1 MKLKLIKKL
10 PLLTLLLIVIS
21 VAAGIFILKQEWIA
35 LIICV
40 IFAVFVFYKLCHIY
54 NRNSRKVAY
63 LFDSIDNGE
72 QAFMYSQKWDTVSDK
87 LVDESLNRIN
97 NILFQAKSEIVQKE
111 KYYELI
117 LNSVNTGIVVI
128 DEHGHVFQT
137 NDEALRLLGLTIFTH
152 VRQLSMIDEKLSE
165 LFNKALPGDNHQI
178 SYINEKGTMNLLI
191 RVSGIKLQDK
201 SVRIIAVNDINK
213 ELDRKEI
220 ESWMRLIRVLT
231 HEIMNSVT
239 PITSLSETLLN
250 AYSDENED
258 IKKGLQLIQSTGN
271 NLVSFVESYRKFTH
285 IPTPTPSLFYV
296 SGFLER
302 MKQLGSHHVVH
313 DNIEVELDINPEDM
327 ILYADESLVSQ
338 VVLNLLKNAFEAIG
352 KHESGLICLK
362 SYVDT
367 NEAVI
372 IEISNTGPMIPPE
385 VGEQIFVPFFTTKE
399 NGSGIGL
406 SVSRQ
411 IMQLSG
417 GSLTLKTTPEKTTFS
432 LIFP

>member
-1 MKLKLIKKL
+1 MKQKLIQKL

-21 VAAGIFILKQEWIA
+21 VAAGIFIFMREWTA
-35 LIICV
+35 LIICFISAVV
-40 IFAVFVFYKLCHIY
+40 IFYKLCHIY
-54 NRNSRKVAY
+54 NRNSRKIAY
-63 LFDSIDNGE
+63 LFDLLENGE
-72 QAFMYSQKWDTVSDK
+72 QAFVYSQKGAPTGDS
-87 LVDESLNRIN
+87 LVNESLNRIN
-97 NILFQAKSEIVQKE
+97 QILSQAKLEIVQKE
-111 KYYELI
+111 KYFELI

-128 DEHGHVFQT
+128 DERGHVFQT
-137 NDEALRLLGLTIFTH
+137 NNEALRLLGLTIFTH
-152 VRQLSMIDEKLSE
+152 VNQLKMVDEKLAE
-165 LFNKALPGDNHQI
+165 VFNMALPGDNHQI
-178 SYINEKGTMNLLI
+178 SYVNEKGTMNLLM
-191 RVSGIKLQDK
+191 RVSGIKLQEK

-220 ESWMRLIRVLT
+220 DSWIRITRVLT

-250 AYSDENED
+250 TYTDENED

-271 NLVSFVESYRKFTH
+271 NLVSFVESYRKFTN

-296 SGFLER
+296 SEFLGR
-302 MKQLGSHHVVH
+302 MKQLACHQDIY
-313 DNIEVELDINPEDM
+313 DNIKVELDINPDDL

-352 KHESGLICLK
+352 KHETGFVRIE
-362 SYVDT
+362 SYSDV
-367 NEAVI
+367 NEVVVL
-372 IEISNTGPMIPPE
+372 EVSNTGPMIPPE
-385 VGEQIFVPFFTTKE
+385 VEEQIFVPFFTTKE

-411 IMQLSG
+411 IMRLSG
-417 GSLTLKTTPEKTTFS
+417 GSLTVRTTPEKTTFS